1 MKSIKSVFIKAT
13 CMLAFV
19 LITNSFSRTQAQQ
32 VQLNYVAD
40 ANSSGDIRFVSVE
53 GDMLVFELNLKSLP
67 AKGSMLKIVD
77 QAGNLLFQES
87 IRTETFNVRYK
98 IERNNISKIIFEVSN
113 KKFLLNRSFS
123 INTRIE
129 ERVEVA
135 KI

>member
-13 CMLAFV
+13 CMLAFILV
-19 LITNSFSRTQAQQ
+19 SNCFSRTQAQ
-32 VQLNYVAD
+32 VQQNYLAAAD
-40 ANSSGDIRFVSVE
+40 STGDIRFVTAE
-53 GDMLVFELNLKSLP
+53 GDMLVFELNLKNLP
-67 AKGSMLKIVD
+67 AKGSKLKIMD
-77 QAGNLLFQES
+77 QAGNLLFEEG
-87 IRTETFNVRYK
+87 IRAETFNVRYK
-98 IERNNISKIIFEVSN
+98 IERNNISKIIFQVSN